1 MKTVENKS
9 VSNPKITTDYLE
21 LLKPFGSIVV
31 ILVIITSFLFYF
43 LGIKSK
49 YNPHDLLLVL
59 NCIFVVAPSLIVGTI
74 AARSFTRTGVW
85 PTLWMGIGTLTFGL
99 AVLLSNW
106 FGLSSS
112 NNATTVYAIVALLA
126 GSFHL
131 ISGFFALN
139 AIPSKQA
146 SGRFSSL
153 LQVYISALVFIIV
166 FAVISLHGVMPPF
179 FLASSG
185 GTNIRTIIQ
194 TIAATFFLLA
204 GLMLFQPSLKS
215 KSSMLHW
222 YSLGLLLMGLSM
234 GGSIIVKSVG
244 TPFSWTL
251 RIAQLLGGVFI
262 LFAAVDTL
270 NEARSRQISVGD
282 VMADSFNEIQA
293 KFKQSEERFRNLF
306 ENMTEG
312 FAICEMIYDVEGKPV
327 DYRFLSANS
336 MLGKI
341 QGLSPSKII
350 GKTIRAINPNVQMK
364 AIENFGKVVSTGES
378 LHFENYS
385 QDLQKWFEVYS
396 YRSGPGQFAFVLLD
410 ISERKKA
417 EEALVESEAR
427 FRSVLDS
434 TRDVIYRTNLRTG
447 RYEYISPSSEEI
459 IGYSGSEL
467 AALNRQTSLAMIHP
481 DDLSLFQS
489 LLKHSEETGYGEGEY
504 RLQTKKGDYLWVSNR
519 LSITKDSAG
528 RPLYRDGIF
537 RDITERKKAEEALK
551 ASEEK
556 YHNLFETMSE
566 GFILAE
572 NVNDDDGKP
581 VDYRFLDVNSA
592 GERFFGR
599 PRSELIGRTYRTI
612 GGEKADPEWIE
623 KLTHVALTGEPV
635 IIERYA
641 PVGGQW
647 VSLKAY
653 SPRVGQFAAFFENIT
668 ERKKAEDALKANEEQ
683 FQALANNI
691 PQLAWM
697 ADGEGWIF
705 WYNQRWYDYTGT
717 NLEEM
722 KGWGWQKVH
731 HPDYVE
737 PVTEKFKKYV
747 ATGEAWE
754 DTFPLRGK
762 DDNYRWFLSR
772 AFAIRDNNGKVMR
785 WFGTNTDITEKLEA
799 EENLRRYSSDLEVSN
814 KELEAF
820 AYSVSHDLRAPLRT
834 LDGFSKAVM
843 EDYEDK
849 LDDTGKDYLRR
860 VRDAAKHMDQITRD
874 MLTLSRV
881 IRSDLRMDD
890 VNLSNI
896 VSTIANELREKTPS
910 RKVEFIISPDVI
922 ARGDASLLQMALF
935 NLMENAWKFTAKTT
949 EARIEFGTMVK
960 DDERI
965 YFVSDNGV
973 GFDMRYVDKLFQ
985 PFQRLHTDAEYP
997 GTGIGLAIVP
1007 RVIRRHG
1014 GRILAESQ
1022 EGKGTTIYFTLG

>member
-1 MKTVENKS
+1 
-9 VSNPKITTDYLE
+9 
-21 LLKPFGSIVV
+21 
-31 ILVIITSFLFYF
+31 
-43 LGIKSK
+43 
-49 YNPHDLLLVL
+49 
-59 NCIFVVAPSLIVGTI
+59 
-74 AARSFTRTGVW
+74 
-85 PTLWMGIGTLTFGL
+85 
-99 AVLLSNW
+99 
-106 FGLSSS
+106 
-112 NNATTVYAIVALLA
+112 
-126 GSFHL
+126 
-131 ISGFFALN
+131 
-139 AIPSKQA
+139 
-146 SGRFSSL
+146 
-153 LQVYISALVFIIV
+153 
-166 FAVISLHGVMPPF
+166 MPPF

-194 TIAATFFLLA
+194 TIAAIFFLLA

-251 RIAQLLGGVFI
+251 RIAQLLGGVYI
-262 LFAAVDTL
+262 LLASVDTL

-282 VMADSFNEIQA
+282 VMADSFNEI
-293 KFKQSEERFRNLF
+293 KTKLKTSEEQLRIVIENDKSGVALIDQNGRFTIFNSAFLDMFGLSQGSDVLNVNSQDWSGWKVFEEDGKTLLAVDDHPVRKAALTGLAQRNKLVGVKLPSGGKLKWLIINAEPLLNEDGKLLYVVATYYDITERKEAETAVKNNEKLLQSFFDSPGIMRGIVEIVDDTTVRHIADNVVTAGFVGLPAEALRNKLSSELGEPPEIIRTWVSHYRRSLETGMPVTF
-306 ENMTEG
+306 EYEDNR
-312 FAICEMIYDVEGKPV
+312 VEKKTW
-327 DYRFLSANS
+327 LSATVS
-336 MLGKI
+336 YL
-341 QGLSPSKII
+341 
-350 GKTIRAINPNVQMK
+350 KTA
-364 AIENFGKVVSTGES
+364 
-378 LHFENYS
+378 
-385 QDLQKWFEVYS
+385 D
-396 YRSGPGQFAFVLLD
+396 SGQQQFTYV
-410 ISERKKA
+410 
-417 EEALVESEAR
+417 
-427 FRSVLDS
+427 VLD
-434 TRDVIYRTNLRTG
+434 V
-447 RYEYISPSSEEI
+447 
-459 IGYSGSEL
+459 
-467 AALNRQTSLAMIHP
+467 
-481 DDLSLFQS
+481 
-489 LLKHSEETGYGEGEY
+489 
-504 RLQTKKGDYLWVSNR
+504 
-519 LSITKDSAG
+519 
-528 RPLYRDGIF
+528 
-537 RDITERKKAEEALK
+537 TERKKAEEALK

-581 VDYRFLDVNSA
+581 IDYRLLDANSA
-592 GERFFGR
+592 CERYFGC

-612 GGEKADPEWIE
+612 GGEKADAEWIE

-641 PVGGQW
+641 PVVGQW

-668 ERKKAEDALKANEEQ
+668 ERKKAEEALKASEEQ

-747 ATGEAWE
+747 ATGAAWE

-762 DDNYRWFLSR
+762 DGNYRWFLSR

-785 WFGTNTDITEKLEA
+785 WFGTNTDITEKLEV

-834 LDGFSKAVM
+834 LDGFSQAVID
-843 EDYEDK
+843 DYGDK

-860 VRDAAKHMDQITRD
+860 VRDAAKHMDQITKD
-874 MLTLSRV
+874 MLMLSRV
-881 IRSDLRMDD
+881 IRSELRMGD
-890 VNLSNI
+890 VSLSNI
-896 VSTIANELREKTPS
+896 VSVIAKELSEKEPT
-910 RKVEFIISPDVI
+910 RKVKFIMAPDVMVK
-922 ARGDASLLQMALF
+922 GDSSLLQMALY
-935 NLMENAWKFTAKTT
+935 NLLENAWKFTAKMK
-949 EARIEFGTMVK
+949 ESRIEFGTMIK
-960 DDERI
+960 DNERI

-973 GFDMRYVDKLFQ
+973 GFDMQYVDKLFQ
-985 PFQRLHTDAEYP
+985 PFQRLHTGDAYP
-997 GTGIGLAIVP
+997 GTGIGLATVQ

-1014 GRILAESQ
+1014 GRIWAESQ
-1022 EGKGTTIYFTLG
+1022 VGKGTTFYFTLG